1 MNCVIALFQSCRE
14 PVHLATA
21 LRSASQISL
30 SAAAWQRSTCR
41 APRARPQALC
51 TSEASAATHGRGRA
65 PVNSRAQPGLPFAF
79 CLLPF
84 AFCLLP
90 FAFCLAPCSLL
101 PALRSSLFA
110 PAPAT
115 RIRNPSLHLHLHL
128 QPATC
133 NLQAIQYFSLCGN
146 RLRRPLL
153 NSPLDQANRQR

>member
-1 MNCVIALFQSCRE
+1 M
-14 PVHLATA
+14 ATA

-41 APRARPQALC
+41 APRARSQALC

-90 FAFCLAPCSLL
+90 FAFCLLPFAFCLAPCSLL
-101 PALRSSLFA
+101 FALHSLPRHPQLAFA
-110 PAPAT
+110 PRPCTCTCNLHLQPAPAT
-115 RIRNPSLHLHLHL
+115 CNL

-133 NLQAIQYFSLCGN
+133 NLQAIQYFSLRGN